1 MSVEQL
7 LRETLHRA
15 DDYDPSPDLFA
26 RVQRSIEE
34 DRAHRRRMRQVR
46 FAVAAGMAVVV
57 AYLAVMAETVGG
69 AVTWPWWSLEL
80 LTTSVMLVIV
90 VVLGPLIR
98 RFGRIY
104 AADVFRANPP
114 TGDRFLALLDIAYYL
129 VFLAMILLT
138 VSVSPERAWLGP
150 DGLTSY
156 LEHAFMRIGDL
167 LLFMGLLHSV
177 TIVVLPILGL
187 VFADGWRRLPPAS
200 TAPDHDGPDA

>member
-34 DRAHRRRMRQVR
+34 DRAHRRRIRRVWIG
-46 FAVAAGMAVVV
+46 VAASVAGVV
-57 AYLAVMAETVGG
+57 AYLAVMAEVVDGS
-69 AVTWPWWSLEL
+69 VTWSWWALEV
-80 LTTSVMLVIV
+80 LTTAVLLVIV

-138 VSVSPERAWLGP
+138 VSVAPEPAWVGAR
-150 DGLTSY
+150 GLTAY
-156 LEHAFMRIGDL
+156 LDHAFMRIGDL
-167 LLFMGLLHSV
+167 LLLMGLLHSV
-177 TIVVLPILGL
+177 TIVALPVLGL
-187 VFADGWRRLPPAS
+187 VFADARRRLPPAAA
-200 TAPDHDGPDA
+200 APDDHDGP

>member
-7 LRETLHRA
+7 LRQTLHRA
-15 DDYDPSPDLFA
+15 DEYDPSPDLFA

-34 DRAHRRRMRQVR
+34 DRAHRRRMRRMLAVV
-46 FAVAAGMAVVV
+46 ATGALVVAAYLV
-57 AYLAVMAETVGG
+57 AMAEVVDGRP
-69 AVTWPWWSLEL
+69 TWPWWSLEL
-80 LTTSVMLVIV
+80 LTTVVLMTVV

-129 VFLAMILLT
+129 VFTAVILLT
-138 VSVSPERAWLGP
+138 VSIEPDSAWLGA

-156 LEHAFMRIGDL
+156 LEHAFRRVGDL
-167 LLFMGLLHSV
+167 LLLMGLLHSV
-177 TIVVLPILGL
+177 TIVSLPVLGL
-187 VFADGWRRLPPAS
+187 VFTDGWRRLPPG
-200 TAPDHDGPDA
+200 HDEPV